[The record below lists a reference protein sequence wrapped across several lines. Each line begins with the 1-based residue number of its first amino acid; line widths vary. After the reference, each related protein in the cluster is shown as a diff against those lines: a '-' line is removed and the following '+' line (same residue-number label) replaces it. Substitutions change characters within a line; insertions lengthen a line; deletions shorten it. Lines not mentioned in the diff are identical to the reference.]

1 VYVKRACSVAKM
13 YIALLRQGCAQPDM
27 RIKTFEYTRKLTRT
41 HRKQKT
47 REFWNYII
55 FLLVFSISTLQQ
67 RPVEQTHDFI
77 SNVVD
82 GTVCIYAFESEGG
95 CECQCECSCKYDCER
110 EHMCVNAWM
119 SSERVYVREYVGIYI
134 NLYIYASKLYISIHI
149 HICTCVYTCICIRIH
164 I

>member
-1 VYVKRACSVAKM
+1 MRFSCVKLESVYAMCACSVANM
-13 YIALLRQGCAQPDM
+13 YIALLRLGCAL
-27 RIKTFEYTRKLTRT
+27 ECTRKLTGA

-82 GTVCIYAFESEGG
+82 GTVCVYAFKSESG
-95 CECQCECSCKYDCER
+95 CEYQCVSIFKYGCKR
-110 EHMCVNAWM
+110 EYMCV
-119 SSERVYVREYVGIYI
+119 YG
-134 NLYIYASKLYISIHI
+134 
-149 HICTCVYTCICIRIH
+149 
-164 I
+164 